1 MMESLVL
8 STSGSA
14 ERGVEGHMTRSF
26 LVFLV
31 CLPLAFAVG
40 GMYGYVLG
48 CEHGAKAGY
57 TQALKELGRTKAP
70 V

>member
-1 MMESLVL
+1 
-8 STSGSA
+8 
-14 ERGVEGHMTRSF
+14 MTRSF

-57 TQALKELGRTKAP
+57 TQALKELGRTKSP